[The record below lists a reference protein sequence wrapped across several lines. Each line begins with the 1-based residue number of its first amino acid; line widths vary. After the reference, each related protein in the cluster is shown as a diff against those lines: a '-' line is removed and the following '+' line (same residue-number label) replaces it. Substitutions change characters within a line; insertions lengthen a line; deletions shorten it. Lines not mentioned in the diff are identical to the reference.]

1 MRPMGIQQ
9 LSKQKR
15 SRKQRIY
22 AIASTIWTIT
32 SWIWT
37 SIIIVFV
44 LQFIPTY
51 LLASTPTKDATVP
64 PWTSVVGWLNNND
77 QIFPAVHEP
86 FWSVLRVLAIIA
98 IPLLA
103 SITFLAWMLKRN
115 LREEPEGLDKLIKIL
130 EYDTIT
136 PQTEKLQE
144 QLRQLLKEQVSSVN
158 VLSWIG
164 NRLQQMP
171 TATNLKD
178 LQTEAYRQEP
188 LWKKTIDQ
196 ALQDIHTRTIEQAG
210 WLGDLFQQ
218 SQQTEKTI
226 SADLHAIVCILEQL
240 RDKGEVASLPKQ
252 SVSEAKFDQFAKTEP
267 FEGVATLLPL
277 DQPKPLNTKP

>member
-51 LLASTPTKDATVP
+51 LLTSTPTKDATAP
-64 PWTSVVGWLNNND
+64 PWTSVVGLLNNND
-77 QIFPAVHEP
+77 QIFHPVHEP
-86 FWSVLRVLAIIA
+86 FWSVLRILAIIA

-103 SITFLAWMLKRN
+103 SITFLAWMLKRS

-130 EYDTIT
+130 EYDTTT
-136 PQTEKLQE
+136 PQLEKLQE
-144 QLRQLLKEQVSSVN
+144 QLRQLLQAQVSSVN

-188 LWKKTIDQ
+188 IWKKTIDQ

-218 SQQTEKTI
+218 SQQTEETI
-226 SADLHAIVCILEQL
+226 SADLHAIASILEQL
-240 RDKGEVASLPKQ
+240 RDKVKVTPLLQQA
-252 SVSEAKFDQFAKTEP
+252 VSEAKSDQFTIAEP
-267 FEGVATLLPL
+267 SKVVATSLPL
-277 DQPKPLNTKP
+277 DQLKPLNTKP

>member
-1 MRPMGIQQ
+1 MKPMGIQQ

-15 SRKQRIY
+15 SKKQRIY
-22 AIASTIWTIT
+22 TIASTTWTIT

-44 LQFIPTY
+44 LQFIPSYLVYTSDPKKPTLLTY
-51 LLASTPTKDATVP
+51 IIEWFNDSHMSF
-64 PWTSVVGWLNNND
+64 PWNT
-77 QIFPAVHEP
+77 
-86 FWSVLRVLAIIA
+86 LRILAIIA

-130 EYDTIT
+130 EYDTTT
-136 PQTEKLQE
+136 PQLENLQE
-144 QLRQLLKEQVSSVN
+144 QLRQLLQAQVSSVN

-171 TATNLKD
+171 TPTNLKD
-178 LQTEAYRQEP
+178 LQTLAYRQEP
-188 LWKKTIDQ
+188 IWKKTIDQ

-210 WLGDLFQQ
+210 WLDDLYQQ
-218 SQQTEKTI
+218 SLHTEETI
-226 SADLHAIVCILEQL
+226 SADLHTIASILEQL
-240 RDKGEVASLPKQ
+240 RDKVKVIPLLQQAM
-252 SVSEAKFDQFAKTEP
+252 SEATSDQFAIAEP
-267 FEGVATLLPL
+267 SKVVATSLPL